1 MGQLPQCG
9 EFLEC
14 LVPENI
20 HTITTLKIRASECNV
35 FFFFSKF
42 QSGDDNEELTQ
53 GLNGNQNYENGDI
66 EMDAG
71 FEGEYCQQLILLS
84 DTFMHQLITRLLI
97 SFLWS
102 LDPFIFSKTA
112 WFCVSLLVH
121 VHSVLEGNLNSLCPL
136 GKQLSCFACPGQ
148 LLA

>member
-14 LVPENI
+14 VVPENI
-20 HTITTLKIRASECNV
+20 HTIATLKIRASKCNV

-53 GLNGNQNYENGDI
+53 DLNGNQNYENGDI

-71 FEGEYCQQLILLS
+71 FEGGYCQQLILLS
-84 DTFMHQLITRLLI
+84 DIFMYQLITRLLI
-97 SFLWS
+97 SILQS
-102 LDPFIFSKTA
+102 LDPFIFFKTGSVFHYWYMYIQCSKET
-112 WFCVSLLVH
+112 
-121 VHSVLEGNLNSLCPL
+121 
-136 GKQLSCFACPGQ
+136 
-148 LLA
+148 

>member
-1 MGQLPQCG
+1 MQC
-9 EFLEC
+9 
-14 LVPENI
+14 
-20 HTITTLKIRASECNV
+20 

-53 GLNGNQNYENGDI
+53 DLNGNQNYENGDI

-84 DTFMHQLITRLLI
+84 DTFMYQHPPESRSIHLFQN
-97 SFLWS
+97 
-102 LDPFIFSKTA
+102 

-121 VHSVLEGNLNSLCPL
+121 VHPVL
-136 GKQLSCFACPGQ
+136 
-148 LLA
+148 